1 MKKVFLILSTIL
13 LFGTMAGCSVRSAS
27 GDDGMSEPAGDK
39 GQTTNVADKETGGE
53 TSDPEMASAGELTSA
68 EGTVNFPASELEE
81 KLNQFPATI
90 DFNFHFISNHETLI
104 QSDKMYLFDLSSNEV
119 TAEMEK
125 PDAWKY
131 GIDVYPLKDGYAV
144 IADSADNGLEC
155 TWLDK
160 ELRVQNT
167 LNICRTTGLEPI
179 FTQNVSVSSDGNL
192 LAIAD
197 TGIWLFDV
205 QTGEKKELLTCENP
219 DTLCGLDKIAFTE
232 HDKQIAF
239 TGQRISQNTNKGETV
254 YGSINIDGSDLFTEA
269 GKDLSKLAAY
279 DSNIL
284 FWQEVE
290 DGDASGEACVYLP
303 ASHSTSQ
310 FPLVEKAESV
320 RLWGSQ
326 EGGYFGS
333 SVKNKDGFT
342 VRLYQTVDGNQ
353 VYESTYS
360 YDPLQYRNPH
370 IYIYDTAKIM
380 LLQFDTYEDTQ
391 NYKIKVI
398 SFSENR

>member
-1 MKKVFLILSTIL
+1 MKKTILILFTIL
-13 LFGTMAGCSVRSAS
+13 LLCTMAGCGGRSAP
-27 GDDGMSEPAGDK
+27 GNNGVSESVGDK
-39 GQTTNVADKETGGE
+39 SETTNAAGKETGGE
-53 TSDPEMASAGELTSA
+53 PSDPEMKSAGELTSTDGTA
-68 EGTVNFPASELEE
+68 EFPISELTER
-81 KLNQFPATI
+81 LNQFPATI
-90 DFNFHFISNHETLI
+90 DFKLHFISNHEALI

-155 TWLDK
+155 TWLNK

-167 LNICRTTGLEPI
+167 LNISQATGLEPT
-179 FTQNVSVSSDGNL
+179 FTKNVSVSSEGNL

-205 QTGEKKELLTCENP
+205 QAGEKKELLNFENP
-219 DTLCGLDKIAFTE
+219 DALCGLDKIAFTE
-232 HDKQIAF
+232 RDKQIAF
-239 TGQRISQNTNKGETV
+239 AGQRISQNTNKSESV
-254 YGSINIDGSDLFTEA
+254 YGSINVDGTDLFTEA
-269 GKDLSKLAAY
+269 GKALSKLAAY
-279 DSNIL
+279 DSTIL

-303 ASHSTSQ
+303 ASHSTSR
-310 FPLVEKAESV
+310 FPLAEKAESV

-342 VRLYQTVDGNQ
+342 VRLYQMSDGSQ
-353 VYESTYS
+353 IYESAYPYVPS
-360 YDPLQYRNPH
+360 QYMSPH
-370 IYIYDTAKIM
+370 IYIFDAAKVII
-380 LLQFDTYEDTQ
+380 LYFGPYGDNTD
-391 NYKIKVI
+391 YKIEVI
-398 SFSENR
+398 SFSENH

>member
-1 MKKVFLILSTIL
+1 MKKTILTLFTIL
-13 LFGTMAGCSVRSAS
+13 LLGTMAGCGGRSAS
-27 GDDGMSEPAGDK
+27 GDDGVSEPAGDK

-53 TSDPEMASAGELTSA
+53 TSDPEMASAGKLTSA
-68 EGTVNFPASELEE
+68 EETVNFPVSELEQ

-119 TAEMEK
+119 TAEMKK

-131 GIDVYPLKDGYAV
+131 GIDVYPQKDGFAV

-167 LNICRTTGLEPI
+167 LNINRTTGLEPI

-197 TGIWLFDV
+197 TGIWLFDM
-205 QTGEKKELLTCENP
+205 QAGEKKELLTFENP
-219 DTLCGLDKIAFTE
+219 DVLCGLDKIAFTE

-239 TGQRISQNTNKGETV
+239 TGQRISQNTNKGESV
-254 YGSINIDGSDLFTEA
+254 YGSINIDGSDLFAEA

-279 DSNIL
+279 DSTVL

-303 ASHSTSQ
+303 ASHSISQ

-342 VRLYQTVDGNQ
+342 VRLYQMTDGSRIN
-353 VYESTYS
+353 ESAYS
-360 YDPLQYRNPH
+360 YAPSQYMSPH
-370 IYIYDTAKIM
+370 IYIFDTAKVMI
-380 LLQFDTYEDTQ
+380 LYFGPYGDNTD
-391 NYKIKVI
+391 YKIEVV
-398 SFSENR
+398 SFSENH